1 MYIYTAFR
9 REFSLKKVITMKS
22 KLNRSV
28 PFFTLIELLVVIA
41 IIAIL
46 AAMLLP
52 ALQQARA
59 RAKTASC
66 GNNFSTMGRYLGM
79 YVADYN
85 GFFPRK
91 KLHPSYFFQKVE
103 SASPWYPYQD
113 LWDGTC
119 TYLGGVTRT
128 SKGIVSRNKLA
139 CPEVSETNLNNYF
152 YGPAPFTN
160 LPETQ
165 GTRYLSI
172 AVNYWLNG
180 YSGFVERFSRVKS
193 PSRLIYM
200 ADSAGYGITDYRN
213 SWHTDHGEQK
223 FLMGYRHS
231 GKQAWLLHADGH
243 TTLAKEH
250 VSVCYKCSPVQAG
263 STSWKPIS
271 SITY

>member
-1 MYIYTAFR
+1 MMSDRKAR
-9 REFSLKKVITMKS
+9 RA
-22 KLNRSV
+22 
-28 PFFTLIELLVVIA
+28 FTLIELLVVIA

-59 RAKTASC
+59 RAKTSSC

-103 SASPWYPYQD
+103 SSSPWYPYQE
-113 LWDGTC
+113 LWNGEC
-119 TYLGGVTRT
+119 TYLGGITRS

-139 CPEVSETNLNNYF
+139 CPEVSEANLNNYF

-160 LPETQ
+160 LPETE

-213 SWHTDHGEQK
+213 SWHTDHKEQK

-243 TTLAKEH
+243 TSLAREH
-250 VSVCYKCSPVQAG
+250 VSVCYKCSPVQSG